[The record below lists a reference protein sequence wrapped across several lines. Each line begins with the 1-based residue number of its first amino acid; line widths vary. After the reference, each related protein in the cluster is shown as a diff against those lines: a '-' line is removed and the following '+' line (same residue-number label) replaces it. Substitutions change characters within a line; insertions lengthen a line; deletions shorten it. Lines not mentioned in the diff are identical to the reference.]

1 MNEFLSLTG
10 ETREIKKDREEK
22 KVCKSGVEKETNIDR
37 VPYFLSYRKDTEH
50 LYHAFMYSLVI
61 LLSNKSVINYLP
73 RCSYHL
79 L

>member
-37 VPYFLSYRKDTEH
+37 VPYFSSYAAKNKRNCNMFTLLLGSHQAMPSSQPSSNSE
-50 LYHAFMYSLVI
+50 AF
-61 LLSNKSVINYLP
+61 
-73 RCSYHL
+73 
-79 L
+79 